1 MANSG
6 CGSIDSAPLTDDRI
20 ASYKHT
26 VHMQYYHDC
35 NRSVAGHLGFATYF
49 PGPDCIQYALFP
61 CVQVISTQTL
71 VDPSQ
76 VASFACNSL
85 VTSLVESNLLLSR
98 IQVLYT
104 PVLTRELTHKS
115 TRLFDERMNAD

>member
-1 MANSG
+1 MIATVALLVTLDLQHISR
-6 CGSIDSAPLTDDRI
+6 APIRP
-20 ASYKHT
+20 Y
-26 VHMQYYHDC
+26 
-35 NRSVAGHLGFATYF
+35 
-49 PGPDCIQYALFP
+49 CIQYALFP

-115 TRLFDERMNAD
+115 TRLFDEWMNAD